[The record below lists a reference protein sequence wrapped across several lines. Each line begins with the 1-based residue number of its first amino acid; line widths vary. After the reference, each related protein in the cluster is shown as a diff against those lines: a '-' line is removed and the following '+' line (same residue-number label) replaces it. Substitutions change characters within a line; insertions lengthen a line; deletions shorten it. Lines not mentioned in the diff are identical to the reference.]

1 MLHFILPWSLI
12 QKFNIIEIFML
23 GVNRRRLY
31 NRGNSNLKLDHRS
44 LILVVVSSVVTFRK
58 REKKFHYNFF
68 ALYANL
74 LPQNNF

>member
-1 MLHFILPWSLI
+1 
-12 QKFNIIEIFML
+12 ML

-58 REKKFHYNFF
+58 REKKIPLQLFCFVCQSITSKQ
-68 ALYANL
+68 L
-74 LPQNNF
+74 LKGYFLKVFSNIFNILT